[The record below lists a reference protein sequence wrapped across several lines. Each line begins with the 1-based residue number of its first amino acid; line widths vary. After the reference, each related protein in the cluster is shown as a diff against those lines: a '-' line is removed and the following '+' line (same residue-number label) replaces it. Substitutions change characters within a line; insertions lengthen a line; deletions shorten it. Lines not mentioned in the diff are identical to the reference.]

1 MPDERLDQSQPDS
14 AEGEKASAASEAVP
28 EELSGEGATPLG
40 SSDEHSA
47 APGPHGLGP
56 LNPDAPEPD
65 DDPKIAPLEPEP
77 SDADAED

>member
-1 MPDERLDQSQPDS
+1 MAEERIDRSQPDS
-14 AEGEKASAASEAVP
+14 AEGEQASSASEAVP

-40 SSDEHSA
+40 SSDEHSD

-65 DDPKIAPLEPEP
+65 DDPRIAPLEPAP
-77 SDADAED
+77 SEADADD